1 MWMARL
7 LLTTLIVLAASH
19 LPVAAQGRLLEA
31 CSRGNVQV
39 CQALLARPR
48 LDPGRRAAIE
58 FHLAELERQL
68 GVCLAGDAKACTTLQ
83 DGYPELPPALRPESP
98 PATQAK

>member
-1 MWMARL
+1 VAVVIWEFAG
-7 LLTTLIVLAASH
+7 
-19 LPVAAQGRLLEA
+19 LPAAAQGQRLEA

-58 FHLAELERQL
+58 FHLAELERL
-68 GVCLAGDAKACTTLQ
+68 LDTCLRGEAPACTTLSESYP
-83 DGYPELPPALRPESP
+83 DLPPELRAEKAPPP
-98 PATQAK
+98 KVK